1 MSWWAIDVRTA
12 PERRNGMTAWLVART
27 GQAVEERDDGTL
39 VTFAPDEAAAAAL
52 VTQLS
57 QEVDATARTERRPLD
72 SVDWSTQWREG
83 LGSRR
88 FGRLTVVPSWLPEAS
103 NADPHT
109 VVLDPESA
117 FGSGEHG
124 STRAALTLLEQL
136 LRPGQLVLDL
146 GSGSGILAI
155 AAVKLGAARAIG
167 IENDP
172 EANRVAQ
179 RNADRN
185 GVSDT
190 VQLLEG
196 DAGLLAPLAGPAD
209 LILSNILRH
218 ANTALLPAI
227 AAALTPVGLAIFSGM
242 EQSEAPEF
250 RQALLDAG
258 FTPIEET
265 IDSGWWG
272 VAARPFAA
280 LRAGFSR
287 LSRPS
292 RP

>member
-52 VTQLS
+52 VTQLG

-250 RQALLDAG
+250 RQALRDAG
-258 FTPIEET
+258 FTPSEET

-272 VAARPFAA
+272 VAARPV
-280 LRAGFSR
+280 LR
-287 LSRPS
+287 
-292 RP
+292 